1 MRAMSWYQQ
10 QGKNMKCDHRR
21 DSQGHCVFDCDCQE
35 GCSEHERCTPKAT
48 LPCVSFVPARAAYHE
63 IKRGVL
69 VPQDGLNPRV
79 SISEVYSQKSIA
91 LSIDHASFSNVQ
103 IGGTWTKEGLQRFAK
118 TLLKLS
124 EYMEG

>member
-35 GCSEHERCTPKAT
+35 GCSEHERCAPKAT
-48 LPCVSFVPARAAYHE
+48 LQCVSFVPARAAYNKIIPGTLYGNSNSPVH
-63 IKRGVL
+63 ITSATQSHVVL
-69 VPQDGLNPRV
+69 SVGYKDAGAWSKIQL
-79 SISEVYSQKSIA
+79 
-91 LSIDHASFSNVQ
+91 
-103 IGGTWTKEGLQRFAK
+103 KELGE

-124 EYMEG
+124 EYMES